1 MVYSNI
7 LSLFYHSSPVEKQI
21 LCTYCLLSSPH
32 FNYSSFCAH
41 YCTETYLV
49 KASVAGIVG
58 FLSVSSWVSLA
69 FLCAPFPALR
79 SLLLMACT
87 WTLFRGLPSGIGGLC
102 AKQRGSNVLCGPWN
116 DWIVWEYE
124 SLTAAHCFGN
134 NHECNLKSRS
144 STTAWTEV
152 NFHRILPEIMLL
164 LGFFPLSCPSV
175 LYWFL
180 MEANS

>member
-1 MVYSNI
+1 MVYSNV

-32 FNYSSFCAH
+32 FNQFSFCAH
-41 YCTETYLV
+41 YYTETSLV
-49 KASVAGIVG
+49 KASVAGQKI
-58 FLSVSSWVSLA
+58 FCPYPPRSL
-69 FLCAPFPALR
+69 LCAPFPALR

-102 AKQRGSNVLCGPWN
+102 AKQRGSNVSCGPSN

-144 STTAWTEV
+144 SITAWTEV
-152 NFHRILPEIMLL
+152 TFHRILPEIMLL
-164 LGFFPLSCPSV
+164 LGFFSLSCPSL